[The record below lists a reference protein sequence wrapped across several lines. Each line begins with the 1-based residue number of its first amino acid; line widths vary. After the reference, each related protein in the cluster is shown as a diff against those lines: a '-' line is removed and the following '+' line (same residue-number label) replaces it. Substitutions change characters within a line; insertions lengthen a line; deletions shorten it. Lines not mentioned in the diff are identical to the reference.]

1 MELKYFIEFTE
12 YIEDLRDIT
21 DYELTTIKCDIEHHL
36 KKYIS
41 ISGARIE
48 NFKLNFDLED

>member
-1 MELKYFIEFTE
+1 MKLKYFVEFTE

-21 DYELTTIKCDIEHHL
+21 DFELSDIKDDIEHHL

-41 ISGARIE
+41 ISGARYE
-48 NFKLNFDLED
+48 DFKLNFDLEE